1 MKANLLKK
9 RKSSRK
15 KKTKELPN
23 CEKEPLPTNG
33 DGISTD
39 TNATKTS
46 NDTRDCAMD
55 TCPEVTQIK
64 PEEGELEA
72 LGVLTVS
79 SEQHQQQKQ
88 QKVNLQPHPP
98 AFRAFV
104 PKTEP
109 DCVPLNPPSFQVK
122 TEPGIFEVLQREST
136 LIVKEENDSWKEVKL
151 ETLDENSVGDS
162 GLEKN
167 TGNTFI

>member
-9 RKSSRK
+9 KLSRK
-15 KKTKELPN
+15 KKTK
-23 CEKEPLPTNG
+23 KEPLPTNG
-33 DGISTD
+33 DDVSID
-39 TNATKTS
+39 TGETKTS
-46 NDTRDCAMD
+46 IGTQDCATN

-64 PEEGELEA
+64 AEEGELEA

-122 TEPGIFEVLQREST
+122 TEPGFFEVLQREST
-136 LIVKEENDSWKEVKL
+136 LIVKEENESWKEVKL
-151 ETLDENSVGDS
+151 ETLDENSVGDT

-167 TGNTFI
+167 TGNIFV